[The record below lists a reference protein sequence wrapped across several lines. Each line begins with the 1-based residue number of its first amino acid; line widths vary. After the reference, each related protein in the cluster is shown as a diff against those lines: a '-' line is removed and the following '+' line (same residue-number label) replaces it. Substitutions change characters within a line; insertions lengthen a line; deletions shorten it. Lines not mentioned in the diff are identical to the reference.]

1 MRFLAFALACLFATS
16 ASAQQNSAETGRA
29 AAALSAIWRPVDG
42 AVTTT
47 SINAACTGAVEE
59 IAAIEAAL
67 PPVLTPESLQ
77 RVRGLR
83 GMLIVPAGD
92 VTGWLYVFPPSSLTW
107 ITPGLG
113 RVTVVSETDGF
124 LALQDGAGQ
133 SVSLQLGR
141 AGQWPLLR
149 IRPPEGALLNYVGC
163 APAG

>member
-16 ASAQQNSAETGRA
+16 AAAQQNNAETGRA
-29 AAALSAIWRPVDG
+29 ASALSAIWRPVEG
-42 AVTTT
+42 AVTAT
-47 SINAACTGAVEE
+47 SITAACTGAVEE

-67 PPVLTPESLQ
+67 PPVLTPKSLQ

-83 GMLIVPAGD
+83 GMLILPAGD
-92 VTGWLYVFPPSSLTW
+92 VTGWLYVFPPASLNW
-107 ITPGLG
+107 MTPGMG
-113 RVTVVSETDGF
+113 RVTVVSEADGF

-141 AGQWPLLR
+141 AGQWPLMR
-149 IRPPEGALLNYVGC
+149 IHPPEGALLNYVGC